1 MILVIFFLLLYNT
14 ITKKMSDCGSCI
26 IKELNSL
33 NKLTPEELR
42 EITEQKKTYSF
53 KKGDVIF
60 EEGTKLKGIFC
71 LRNGKCKVTKLAP
84 NGNEQIVRF
93 IQKGEMVGHRSII
106 SDTTAHLTVTALED
120 MEACFIPKTVIYK
133 NFSENKDFTYTL
145 TKSICDDLDNANLS
159 IANLAQKTVK
169 ERLADSL
176 LFFHKAFG
184 EDIDGYIN
192 IKLSREEI
200 ANSIGT
206 ATESSIRILSNFKKE
221 GIIEVK
227 GKRIKILNKTE
238 LEHISLG
245 Y

>member
-1 MILVIFFLLLYNT
+1 
-14 ITKKMSDCGSCI
+14 MSNCNSCI

-33 NKLTPEELR
+33 NKLDSDDLK
-42 EITEQKKTYSF
+42 EITNQKKTFSF
-53 KKGDVIF
+53 KKGDTIF

-93 IQKGEMVGHRSII
+93 IQKGEMIGHRSII
-106 SDTTAHLTVTALED
+106 SNTAAHLTVTALED
-120 MEACFIPKTVIYK
+120 MEACFIPKSIIDK
-133 NFSENKDFTYTL
+133 SFSKNKDFTYDI
-145 TKSICDDLDNANLS
+145 TKSICNDLDKANLS

-176 LFFHKAFG
+176 LFFLKTFG
-184 EDIDGYIN
+184 IDQEGFLN

-206 ATESSIRILSNFKKE
+206 ATESSIRILSNFKKD

-227 GKRIKILNKTE
+227 GKRIKILDKE
-238 LEHISLG
+238 KLEHISIG

>member
-1 MILVIFFLLLYNT
+1 MPN
-14 ITKKMSDCGSCI
+14 CNSCI
-26 IKELNSL
+26 VKELNSL
-33 NKLTPEELR
+33 NKLNSDELR
-42 EITEQKKTYSF
+42 EIIEQKRTISF
-53 KKGDVIF
+53 KKGETIF

-93 IQKGEMVGHRSII
+93 IQKGEMIGHRSII
-106 SDTTAHLTVTALED
+106 SDTAAHLTVTALED
-120 MEACFIPKTVIYK
+120 MEACYIPKSIINK
-133 NFSENKDFTYTL
+133 SFSQNKEFTYDITR
-145 TKSICDDLDNANLS
+145 SICNDLDNANLS

-176 LFFHKAFG
+176 LFFYNTFG
-184 EDIDGYIN
+184 EDDDGFLN
-192 IKLSREEI
+192 IKISREEI

-206 ATESSIRILSNFKKE
+206 ATESSIRILSGFKKE

-227 GKRIKILNKTE
+227 GKRIKIKDKE
-238 LEHISLG
+238 ALEHISMG

>member
-1 MILVIFFLLLYNT
+1 MTN
-14 ITKKMSDCGSCI
+14 CNRCI

-33 NKLTPEELR
+33 NKLSTDELQD
-42 EITEQKKTYSF
+42 ISDKKATISF
-53 KKGDVIF
+53 KKGDTIF
-60 EEGTKLKGIFC
+60 EEGTKLKGVFC

-93 IQKGEMVGHRSII
+93 IQKGEMIGHRSIL
-106 SDTTAHLTVTALED
+106 SDTAAHLTVTALED
-120 MEACFIPKTVIYK
+120 MEACYIPKSIINK
-133 NFSENKDFTYTL
+133 SFIENKDFSFDITR
-145 TKSICDDLDNANLS
+145 SICTDLDNANLS

-176 LFFHKAFG
+176 LFFLKTFG
-184 EDIDGYIN
+184 TDADGFLN

-206 ATESSIRILSNFKKE
+206 ATESSIRILSQFKKE
-221 GIIEVK
+221 NLIEVK
-227 GKRIKILNKTE
+227 GKRIKIIDKNT
-238 LEHISLG
+238 LEHISIG

>member
-1 MILVIFFLLLYNT
+1 MP
-14 ITKKMSDCGSCI
+14 DCNNCI
-26 IKELNSL
+26 VKELNSL
-33 NKLTPEELR
+33 NKLGTDELR
-42 EITEQKKTYSF
+42 QITDQKKTLSF
-53 KKGDVIF
+53 KKGDTIF

-93 IQKGEMVGHRSII
+93 IQKGEMIGHRSII
-106 SDTTAHLTVTALED
+106 SDTSAHLTVTALED
-120 MEACFIPKTVIYK
+120 MEACFIPKSIINK
-133 NFSENKDFTYTL
+133 SFSENKDFTYDITR
-145 TKSICDDLDNANLS
+145 SICADLDNANLS

-176 LFFHKAFG
+176 LFFLKTFG
-184 EDIDGYIN
+184 VDQDGFLN

-206 ATESSIRILSNFKKE
+206 ATESSIRILSGFKKD

-227 GKRIKILNKTE
+227 GKKIKIIDKE
-238 LEHISLG
+238 KLEHISIG

>member
-1 MILVIFFLLLYNT
+1 MPN
-14 ITKKMSDCGSCI
+14 CNSCI

-33 NKLTPEELR
+33 NKLNPKELR
-42 EITEQKKTYSF
+42 EITDQKKTLSF
-53 KKGDVIF
+53 KKGETIF

-93 IQKGEMVGHRSII
+93 IQKGEMIGHRSII
-106 SDTTAHLTVTALED
+106 SDTAAHLTVTALED
-120 MEACFIPKTVIYK
+120 MEACYIPKSIINK
-133 NFSENKDFTYTL
+133 SFSENKDFTYDI
-145 TKSICDDLDNANLS
+145 TKSICSDLDNANLS
-159 IANLAQKTVK
+159 IANLAQKSVK

-176 LFFHKAFG
+176 LFFLKTFG
-184 EDIDGYIN
+184 EDSDGFLN

-206 ATESSIRILSNFKKE
+206 ATESSIRILSGFKKE
-221 GIIEVK
+221 RIIEVK
-227 GKRIKILNKTE
+227 GKRIKILNKE
-238 LEHISLG
+238 ALEHISMG